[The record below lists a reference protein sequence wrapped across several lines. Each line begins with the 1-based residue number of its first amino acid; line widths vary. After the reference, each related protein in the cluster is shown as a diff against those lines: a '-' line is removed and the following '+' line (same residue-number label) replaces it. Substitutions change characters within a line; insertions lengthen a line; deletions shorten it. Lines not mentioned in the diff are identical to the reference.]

1 MTRTRALVLARKGAS
16 FLIECRERR
25 PRDLERLSLALA
37 GHDPQ
42 RTLERGYVLV
52 SSAEGE
58 PISSAANA
66 KAGDEL
72 RLRFADGVR
81 DAMIL
86 DR

>member
-1 MTRTRALVLARKGAS
+1 M
-16 FLIECRERR
+16 
-25 PRDLERLSLALA
+25 ALA

-42 RTLERGYVLV
+42 RTLERGYVLA
-52 SSAEGE
+52 STAGGE
-58 PISSAANA
+58 PVVSASQAP
-66 KAGDEL
+66 AGEEL